1 MDDPA
6 FVATERWFMKRGL
19 PHFIDDYTVS
29 RDVLT
34 RAVPFLTLVLL
45 FEVVNAPSEDF
56 PLWLSALAL
65 IGGFVI
71 LFAALVVANR
81 VRGRPAFARPRTV
94 GPAEIAFF
102 VVVPSLIP
110 LIIGG
115 QWRSALATATFN
127 VVVLVL
133 TFLVL
138 SFGVFP
144 MTRWA
149 AGQTIHELQAVI
161 GLFVRALPLLVL
173 FVTFIF
179 LQPEA
184 WQITAD
190 LFGVSY
196 VIVLLVFPAVGL
208 LFASLR
214 LRREVSVLADFESWD
229 VVIDR
234 VQGTPAEV
242 LARTTAR
249 PLDAPPKLSRRQWG
263 NIGLVVLFSQGLQV
277 AFISV
282 MVFVFLVA
290 FGTVVCSE
298 PIVANFIDDTPN
310 VLLRY
315 DWLDREL
322 VVTEELLRVSGF
334 LAVFSGFYFGVSVL
348 TDDTYR
354 VEFLEE
360 LIDELRQSLAVRT
373 VYLAARDAAT
383 LPST

>member
-1 MDDPA
+1 
-6 FVATERWFMKRGL
+6 
-19 PHFIDDYTVS
+19 
-29 RDVLT
+29 
-34 RAVPFLTLVLL
+34 
-45 FEVVNAPSEDF
+45 
-56 PLWLSALAL
+56 
-65 IGGFVI
+65 
-71 LFAALVVANR
+71 
-81 VRGRPAFARPRTV
+81 
-94 GPAEIAFF
+94 
-102 VVVPSLIP
+102 
-110 LIIGG
+110 
-115 QWRSALATATFN
+115 
-127 VVVLVL
+127 
-133 TFLVL
+133 
-138 SFGVFP
+138 
-144 MTRWA
+144 
-149 AGQTIHELQAVI
+149 
-161 GLFVRALPLLVL
+161 
-173 FVTFIF
+173 VTFIV

-190 LFGVSY
+190 LFGVYY
-196 VIVLLVFPAVGL
+196 VILLLVFPAVGL

-229 VVIDR
+229 VVVER
-234 VQGTPAEV
+234 VQGTPAEE

-249 PLDAPPKLSRRQWG
+249 PLDAPPKLNRRQWG

-310 VLLRY
+310 VLLRF